1 MASKQRRSYS
11 GTSSVQRRGR
21 ENMRPVIS
29 SDIMG
34 NRNVEVVPVGA
45 WVEPADDDFQPDALR
60 AARMEEEKIRQIQ
73 NEKENRLRKFQQQTR
88 HRVNKTN
95 LLKRQQQ
102 IQEAEQ
108 AFAMEQKVVQQ
119 SCLTGDL
126 PRRDTCM
133 VRQDLDLAIRK
144 RLLEKYGEDVGT
156 WGKDIVPA
164 LHSHTEES
172 HLVTDKARQ
181 QLVSKKIAQSDSDIN
196 NCNSDW
202 PTKTIKMD
210 IHVPTVRSVVD
221 VDLPASHITRHKQ
234 RNERVNIDNIDLEG
248 DIDKGS
254 SPMSKPLYGDRNNNN
269 KEEEDTE
276 GETKVHFTDQ
286 HLNEHRQKK
295 NKRSQSLR
303 RPKSAPMAAILL
315 RDSESDVL
323 ARQRRHQAAIAR
335 KIFMDR
341 ERETVREN
349 IRRQQHRKK
358 IETLKKA
365 KEMYR
370 QELEEMAHKK
380 LASTDSVTSESA
392 DELKLQ
398 EQMEALQVQEMV
410 KKQRNSS
417 IKMREMKRYLNA
429 LRHTLLEKVTRRGIE
444 LPSLCACGDSVWDTH
459 PDTCANNCFFY
470 KNPRAYA
477 RALQSLLSSAEVM

>member
-1 MASKQRRSYS
+1 MASKQRRCYS
-11 GTSSVQRRGR
+11 SNTQHRGR
-21 ENMRPVIS
+21 AIMRPIIS

-45 WVEPADDDFQPDALR
+45 WVEPADDDYQPDALK
-60 AARMEEEKIRQIQ
+60 AARIEEEKIRQMQ

-108 AFAMEQKVVQQ
+108 AFEIERKVVQQ
-119 SCLTGDL
+119 SYSTGGL
-126 PRRDTCM
+126 PRKDTCM

-144 RLLEKYGEDVGT
+144 RLLEKYGEDVST
-156 WGKDIVPA
+156 WEKDHVPA
-164 LHSHTEES
+164 LHSHTEE
-172 HLVTDKARQ
+172 
-181 QLVSKKIAQSDSDIN
+181 I
-196 NCNSDW
+196 
-202 PTKTIKMD
+202 PTA
-210 IHVPTVRSVVD
+210 RSVVD
-221 VDLPASHITRHKQ
+221 ADLPVSYTTHQKQ
-234 RNERVNIDNIDLEG
+234 RNDTEGDDRVNADIERNTDKDLIPESELQ
-248 DIDKGS
+248 D
-254 SPMSKPLYGDRNNNN
+254 GDRNNNH
-269 KEEEDTE
+269 KDAESTE
-276 GETKVHFTDQ
+276 GETKVQFTDQ
-286 HLNEHRQKK
+286 HSSEQHRQKK
-295 NKRSQSLR
+295 KKRPWSPR
-303 RPKSAPMAAILL
+303 RPKSAQMAAILL

-358 IETLKKA
+358 IDMLKKE
-365 KEMYR
+365 KEIYR
-370 QELEEMAHKK
+370 QELEEIAHKN
-380 LASTDSVTSESA
+380 LSPADSVSGESA
-392 DELKLQ
+392 EDLKLQ
-398 EQMEALQVQEMV
+398 EQMEALQVQEIAS
-410 KKQRNSS
+410 KQKNALR
-417 IKMREMKRYLNA
+417 KMREMKRYLNA
-429 LRHTLLEKVTRRGIE
+429 LRHTLLEKVTRRGVQ
-444 LPSLCACGDSVWDTH
+444 LPSLCACGDTVWDTH